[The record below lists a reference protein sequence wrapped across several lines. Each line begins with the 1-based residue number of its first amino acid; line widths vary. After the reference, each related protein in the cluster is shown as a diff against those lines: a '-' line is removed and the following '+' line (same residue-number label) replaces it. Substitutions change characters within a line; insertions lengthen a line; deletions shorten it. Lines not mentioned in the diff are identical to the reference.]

1 MKNYYGAVESTPN
14 TAIDSDKEI
23 YTAGSCFGVS
33 ANNIANSSA
42 EQEYVIFPSR
52 KRR

>member
-1 MKNYYGAVESTPN
+1 MKNNYGAVESTPN

-42 EQEYVIFPSR
+42 EQYVILSSR
-52 KRR
+52 KRRL